1 MGDRALFGNSLKP
14 FGVAFEPESHPAYR
28 EFASQYLGQ
37 TAEGVARRTTGS
49 SR

>member
-14 FGVAFEPESHPAYR
+14 SVAFEPESHPAYR
-28 EFASQYLGQ
+28 EFASQYLGR
-37 TAEGVARRTTGS
+37 TAEEVARRTTGS